1 MRKLDGTSIDYVVKA
16 GAGTVLNVSLPEIMH
31 SFTIKAGIFYKDD
44 KGSDQYGE
52 EGNWSSDLYLEIEN
66 GRTNPESEF
75 SIIVKKS
82 DNTVLETLDDL
93 SIIKGTNNYVK
104 EAINKGSR
112 YVCIDTSGSRE
123 VESAG
128 FMVSGA
134 FDNDSVNL
142 SGNGNKDY
150 TTDRKF
156 EIKIDDSEFIPIN
169 INESLDRQLLHLYI
183 IPQRGEKQ
191 FDWNKVTDGE
201 NGATTNSESIKLL
214 DFLIDD
220 LGLHID
226 KTAATT
232 IAKTQNVADG
242 T

>member
-1 MRKLDGTSIDYVVKA
+1 MWLRQ
-16 GAGTVLNVSLPEIMH
+16 VLAQCGNVSLPEIMH

-52 EGNWSSDLYLEIEN
+52 EGNWGSDLYLEIEN

-134 FDNDSVNL
+134 FDNDSVDL

-201 NGATTNSESIKLL
+201 NGATTNSESIKL
-214 DFLIDD
+214 I
-220 LGLHID
+220 GLSD
-226 KTAATT
+226 R
-232 IAKTQNVADG
+232 
-242 T
+242 